1 MIYGRVSVV
10 VACSVVVGVII
21 AVVVTSIS
29 AVFQS
34 GISPT
39 HRPIIRRPVVPFVRL
54 QSVTNFENTYSLTM
68 NFLIKIMVTNRIP
81 RKTPL
86 QLMLLSLMQIPR

>member
-1 MIYGRVSVV
+1 MGSVV
-10 VACSVVVGVII
+10 VACSVVVDVII

-39 HRPIIRRPVVPFVRL
+39 HRPIIRRLVVPFVRL
-54 QSVTNFENTYSLTM
+54 QSVTIKVTFFENTHSLSM
-68 NFLIKIMVTNRIP
+68 KFQIKIMVTNKNTTKNTLAINAF
-81 RKTPL
+81 KLNANT
-86 QLMLLSLMQIPR
+86 